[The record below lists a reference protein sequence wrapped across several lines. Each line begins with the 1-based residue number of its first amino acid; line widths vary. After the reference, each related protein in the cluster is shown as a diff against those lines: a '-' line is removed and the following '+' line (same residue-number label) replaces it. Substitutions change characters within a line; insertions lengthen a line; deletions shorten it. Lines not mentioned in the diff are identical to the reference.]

1 LSPSLR
7 TVEYVNTSER
17 YAKRGGFVARL
28 TNRFMTGMMEFS
40 AIKLVPTESLYCSL
54 IPGFLPGDIHQKSLS
69 IFQRLKA
76 RCLSDQASS
85 SDKSRPLLLW
95 GLTLGIL
102 ADFLEMLPPH
112 NMVELWTY
120 PTFTSPDLR
129 LIVKMLTYGLR
140 KRNILKVKAADF
152 ANETSTEIHAAE
164 TPFTEIDS
172 NHDLNR
178 VEISGMGVGRYY
190 GPPSTDMDNSTRH
203 AVGIMLTGY
212 YDRLWL
218 SVYVCLAWRVT
229 LGAITTLYAWRWL
242 RRR

>member
-1 LSPSLR
+1 M
-7 TVEYVNTSER
+7 NTSER
-17 YAKRGGFVARL
+17 YARRGGFVARL

-54 IPGFLPGDIHQKSLS
+54 IPGFLPGDIQSLS
-69 IFQRLKA
+69 IFQRWKSW
-76 RCLSDQASS
+76 CLSDRATS
-85 SDKSRPLLLW
+85 SDKGRPLLLW

-112 NMVELWTY
+112 NTVELWTY

-140 KRNILKVKAADF
+140 KRNILKVRAADSPY
-152 ANETSTEIHAAE
+152 ESGTESQAGTA
-164 TPFTEIDS
+164 FTEIDS

-178 VEISGMGVGRYY
+178 VEISGMGVGRYS
-190 GPPSTDMDNSTRH
+190 GPPLTDTENSTRH

-218 SVYVCLAWRVT
+218 SVYVCLAWRVA
-229 LGAITTLYAWRWL
+229 LGAITSWYAWRWL